1 MGGFDQ
7 TLRPSGYASI
17 GLAGVAELG
26 LSMDRQRS
34 EPGEEAKL
42 SMAHFK
48 MGTPEGFTHSAMP
61 AFALSFRKTLPS
73 TVQILARS
81 DSFEVAVL
89 GAIAS
94 KKIGPVSVHIGAE
107 LFSAEDEEAGLE
119 LQQVI
124 RPTLGLEWHPSEL
137 PLTTLV
143 ADLHWVPGQE
153 MSEPNSALDTRWN
166 VAWGVRYQ
174 SLDWASIDVNLRH
187 QEGESISDAI
197 ITLGLAGSWSLLK
210 PDLSLERSKDH

>member
-26 LSMDRQRS
+26 LSTDRQRS

-48 MGTPEGFTHSAMP
+48 MGTPEGFVHPFMP
-61 AFALSFRKTLPS
+61 ALALSFRKTLPS
-73 TVQILARS
+73 AVQFLARS

-94 KKIGPVSVHIGAE
+94 KKIGPLSIHAGAE
-107 LFSAEDEEAGLE
+107 LFSAEDKKVGLR

-124 RPTLGLEWHPSEL
+124 RPTLGLEWSPVDL
-137 PLTTLV
+137 PLTTIV
-143 ADLHWVPGQE
+143 ADLHWVAGQDT
-153 MSEPNSALDTRWN
+153 NAANALTTRWN

-174 SLDWASIDVNLRH
+174 SLEWASIDVNLRH

-197 ITLGLAGSWSLLK
+197 ITLGLAGSFSILK
-210 PDLSLERSKDH
+210 PDLSLDRAKER